1 MPFLCGAR
9 RKREA
14 GFVAR
19 GRLEVSI
26 DVANMAGRQGSGHH
40 VTEDAAHSVSLG
52 KARSAVRKRL
62 RSRRASRRA
71 GECRNGSAGAQ
82 RPVRPETKGRGPA

>member
-9 RKREA
+9 RKRGG
-14 GFVAR
+14 GFCRAWAAR
-19 GRLEVSI
+19 GFNRC
-26 DVANMAGRQGSGHH
+26 RQHGGAPGSGHH

-52 KARSAVRKRL
+52 KARAAVRKRL